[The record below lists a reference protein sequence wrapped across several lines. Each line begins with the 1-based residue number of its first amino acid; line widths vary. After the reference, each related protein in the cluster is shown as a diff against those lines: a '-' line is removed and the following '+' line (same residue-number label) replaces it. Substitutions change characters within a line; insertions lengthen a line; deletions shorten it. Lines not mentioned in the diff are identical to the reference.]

1 VECWVH
7 TRDVCQ
13 GEYKGIA
20 GMREIS
26 GLMLWRMAVK
36 YREIYSW
43 MMLTTIFLTTIYP
56 QHALNR
62 QLSEAAI
69 EDYLRP
75 ISSDPQTA
83 AKANLRCSTNDKQA
97 ARFNFLDE
105 DQPLR

>member
-1 VECWVH
+1 VECWGH

-56 QHALNR
+56 QHGVKSAAVRSCNSR
-62 QLSEAAI
+62 LSTANQQ
-69 EDYLRP
+69 RP
-75 ISSDPQTA
+75 
-83 AKANLRCSTNDKQA
+83 TNGCKS
-97 ARFNFLDE
+97 
-105 DQPLR
+105 

>member
-1 VECWVH
+1 MLGTYPSCMPRRIQRNCRNERNLRADALEDGGQV
-7 TRDVCQ
+7 
-13 GEYKGIA
+13 
-20 GMREIS
+20 S
-26 GLMLWRMAVK
+26 GDILVDDADNH
-36 YREIYSW
+36 
-43 MMLTTIFLTTIYP
+43 FFTTIYP